1 MTMKRLLSILPVA
14 LFCTPLLA
22 DGWSIGVGTGPFVFG
37 KYVERKLPVVTPG
50 GGIQGTSTISLS
62 AATRAGVS
70 IDLQRD
76 LTPALALGLDVAYA
90 KAPLAAK
97 IRSNDAEITSDD
109 GDLAVTTV
117 ALPLVW
123 RINRSGAFR
132 FHAGVGPAYAIYHRR
147 QFATLTPNSF
157 TRQRFGAMGEAGVAW
172 QWTPRFAV
180 EGNVSDVVT
189 SSPFERPD
197 FGAAQSGLTIPRPH
211 NVHTTV
217 GLRYRF

>member
-1 MTMKRLLSILPVA
+1 VA
-14 LFCTPLLA
+14 FFCTPLLA

-37 KYVERKLPVVTPG
+37 KYVERKLPIITPG

-70 IDLQRD
+70 VDLQRD

-97 IRSNDAEITSDD
+97 IRSNNAEISSDD
-109 GDLAVTTV
+109 GDLAITTV

-132 FHAGVGPAYAIYHRR
+132 FHMGAGPAYAIYHRR
-147 QFATLTPNSF
+147 QFVTLTPNNY
-157 TRQRFGAMGEAGVAW
+157 TRERFGAMGEAGVAW

-189 SSPFERPD
+189 SSPFERSD
-197 FGAAQSGLTIPRPH
+197 FGAAQSGLSIPRPH